1 MRRERRRFIVRLG
14 AALALAPLAACRSP
28 ANTVQYGALRSYV
41 ARPSEAAGNKTP
53 VLFVLHGERGFDA
66 RMEAMAERS
75 AQEGFLAIAPDL
87 ADAGVGEARIAKLM
101 ALVDEV
107 AARAGS
113 AELGAVGFSSGGT
126 AALRLAAASERIA
139 AVAAYYAPLPP
150 VLEVP
155 RIKARVLLH
164 FAQNDAEI
172 NTAVPAYEAALN
184 AAGVQN
190 VIHVYPGTTH
200 GFADER
206 DETDAATLAWSRT
219 LAFLKDALQ

>member
-1 MRRERRRFIVRLG
+1 MRRERRLFLLQFS
-14 AALALAPLAACRSP
+14 AALSLAPLASCRSS
-28 ANTVQYGALRSYV
+28 ADSMQYGTLRCYV
-41 ARPSEAAGNKTP
+41 ARPRATAGNKTP
-53 VLFVLHGERGFDA
+53 VVLVLHGEHGLDA
-66 RMEAMAERS
+66 HIEGA
-75 AQEGFLAIAPDL
+75 AQRCAQAGFLAIAPDL
-87 ADAGVGEARIAKLM
+87 ADAGAGEARTTTLA

-107 AARAGS
+107 VARPRSGK
-113 AELGAVGFSSGGT
+113 LGAIGFSSGGT
-126 AALRLAAASERIA
+126 AALQLGARSEKIA
-139 AVAAYYAPLPP
+139 AVAAYYSPLPA

-190 VIHVYPGTTH
+190 AIHVYAGTAH

-206 DETDAATLAWSRT
+206 EQADPAELAWSRT